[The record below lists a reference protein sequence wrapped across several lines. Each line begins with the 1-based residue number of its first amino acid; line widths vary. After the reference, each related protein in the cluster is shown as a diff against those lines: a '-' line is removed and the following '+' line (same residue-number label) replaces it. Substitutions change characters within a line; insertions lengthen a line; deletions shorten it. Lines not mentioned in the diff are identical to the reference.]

1 MMFDSGSSVLN
12 IIFSPVGLVLCFII
26 FLLGLLAF
34 ILIVRVFLS
43 RQRPVNGLSDSL
55 GRLDQSIQDL
65 SNGQSQLTGSLEMLN
80 KSHTISIQNMESRL
94 SEVQRQM
101 TENLHANAIKS
112 ARSLS
117 DLEAQMKE
125 TLSATGR
132 HTLSN

>member
-80 KSHTISIQNMESRL
+80 K
-94 SEVQRQM
+94 
-101 TENLHANAIKS
+101 
-112 ARSLS
+112 
-117 DLEAQMKE
+117 
-125 TLSATGR
+125 
-132 HTLSN
+132 

>member
-80 KSHTISIQNMESRL
+80 KSHTIL
-94 SEVQRQM
+94 S
-101 TENLHANAIKS
+101 LIHI
-112 ARSLS
+112 
-117 DLEAQMKE
+117 
-125 TLSATGR
+125 
-132 HTLSN
+132 

>member
-34 ILIVRVFLS
+34 ILIVRVFFS

-80 KSHTISIQNMESRL
+80 KSHTISVSYTHL
-94 SEVQRQM
+94 
-101 TENLHANAIKS
+101 
-112 ARSLS
+112 
-117 DLEAQMKE
+117 
-125 TLSATGR
+125 TLPTKA
-132 HTLSN
+132 